1 MLALGRADMQNARS
15 VLLSKHNITFRRCI
29 CNLFLASVVVAILSA
44 NATLTLL
51 NWPHIASLQENR
63 IRTFFSFTKSFNLHY
78 TAMPYWYVKTMFGEI
93 NCRTALH
100 KPKTY

>member
-29 CNLFLASVVVAILSA
+29 CSLFLASVVVAILSA

-51 NWPHIASLQENR
+51 NWPHIASLQEKKTVLGQFFHLRSLLTYIILLCR
-63 IRTFFSFTKSFNLHY
+63 IG
-78 TAMPYWYVKTMFGEI
+78 M
-93 NCRTALH
+93 
-100 KPKTY
+100 